1 MARPAK
7 AVSLRSGHVTEEER
21 RIRQEEESRLRG
33 KDDRIKPPEDLNE
46 NQRQIFEYVVEELAE
61 SGVLGNLDVFVLS
74 AFAKAVDRIGTIEG
88 MVEENPAL
96 LSNSALMGTK
106 AKYMQ
111 DFWRGCNELCLSPQA
126 RAKIGSL
133 SLQAQ
138 AAEKNPILEILNE

>member
-7 AVSLRSGHVTEEER
+7 AASLRSGHMTGEER
-21 RIRQEEESRLRG
+21 RIRQQEEERLRG
-33 KDDRIKPPEDLNE
+33 KNDKIEPPEDLNS
-46 NQRQIFEYVVEELAE
+46 RQKEVFGYVVTELAE

-74 AFAKAVDRIGTIEG
+74 AFSKAVDRIETIES

-133 SLQAQ
+133 NLQSET
-138 AAEKNPILEILNE
+138 AAKNPILEILK